1 MILVLVRHGMTP
13 VTGKKLTGWLPGI
26 SLSAEGIAQAR
37 HAGDRLAGAPLKG
50 IYSSPLERC
59 TETAG
64 LIAESHSLTVQTR
77 DDLGEVHYGD
87 WQGKSLK
94 MLYRS
99 KLWSELKSRPGD
111 FRFPKGETIREAQ
124 TRGIGAI
131 EALRSRHKD
140 KVVLVC
146 SHADMIRLI
155 VAGYLGM
162 GIDLYSRISI
172 APASVTT
179 LVLGDSTPHLVVLGD
194 TGSYEDLWRRATKN
208 GPAGAAKGGSVAK
221 QQTVPLEGEGA

>member
-26 SLSAEGIAQAR
+26 SLSSQGTAQAR
-37 HAGDRLAGAPLKG
+37 SAGERLAGAPIKA

-59 TETAG
+59 TETAE
-64 LIAESHSLTVQTR
+64 LIAERHSLAVQTR
-77 DDLGEVHYGD
+77 DELGEVHYGD

-94 MLYRS
+94 VLYRS

-111 FRFPKGETIREAQ
+111 FRFPNGETIREAQ
-124 TRGIGAI
+124 TRGMGAV
-131 EALRSRHKD
+131 ETLRSQHKD
-140 KVVLVC
+140 NVVVVC

-179 LVLGDSTPHLVVLGD
+179 LVLADSTPHLVVLGD
-194 TGSYEDLWRRATKN
+194 TGSYQDLWRRANNRPT
-208 GPAGAAKGGSVAK
+208 AKGRSVAN